1 MLKISKL
8 LDYGLLVVVTI
19 AKNNSNPHSAAKVA
33 EATGLNMP
41 TVRKL
46 LNQLSVANV
55 VTSKRGIDGGYTLV
69 CDPKDIT
76 VLDIV
81 KAVENDVNLTECC
94 DLQKK
99 CSLANCTVSS
109 YWRVLN
115 KQFLNLLSD
124 TSIYDIVNNSDKS

>member
-1 MLKISKL
+1 MLKVSKL

-19 AKNNSNPHSAAKVA
+19 AKNNSNPYSASKVA
-33 EATGLNMP
+33 EVTGLNIP

-46 LNQLSVANV
+46 LNQLTISNI
-55 VTSKRGIDGGYTLV
+55 VTSKRGIEGGYTLIK
-69 CDPKDIT
+69 DPKNIT

-99 CSLANCTVSS
+99 CNLENCTVQN

-115 KQFLNLLSD
+115 SQLLGLLSK
-124 TSIYDIVNNSDKS
+124 TSIYDIVHNIDKS

>member
-1 MLKISKL
+1 MLKVSKL

-19 AKNNSNPHSAAKVA
+19 AQNDSNPYSAAKIA
-33 EATGLNMP
+33 ESTRLNIP

-46 LNQLSVANV
+46 LNQLSLTNI
-55 VTSKRGIDGGYTLV
+55 VTSKRGIEGGYTLV
-69 CDPKDIT
+69 KDPINIT

-81 KAVENDVNLTECC
+81 KCVEKNVNLTECC

-99 CSLANCTVSS
+99 CNLGNCMVSG

-115 KQFLNLLSD
+115 SQLLDLLSK
-124 TSIYDIVNNSDKS
+124 TSIYDIINNKEKS